1 MLTSLICSL
10 RVDIGGYGHCCST
23 GCSSQKEHKR
33 DKMLHVLFYPFPCL
47 LLGECLKGKKGV

>member
-10 RVDIGGYGHCCST
+10 RVDIGGYGHC
-23 GCSSQKEHKR
+23 CSSQKEHKR

>member
-10 RVDIGGYGHCCST
+10 RVNIGGYGHC
-23 GCSSQKEHKR
+23 CSSQKEHKR

-47 LLGECLKGKKGV
+47 LPGECLKGKKGV